1 MDDWLNTSDVSAIE
15 LVRHAPPKKN
25 YVTESDFIKLK
36 SCRSYTPAK
45 TNRTIHKQIEQAML
59 KAISTREPLTAA
71 EYLLHRNAT
80 TSAANLRVVF
90 LTNFIPPYR
99 LPVLRALGSQLGA
112 LKTFVSTEMEANRS
126 WASDWQGL
134 HVDIQ
139 RSLSFRKMQRHPNG
153 FDQDTYVHL
162 PYDTIPKLAK
172 FSPDVVISGEMG
184 ARTAQAVL
192 YRLATPKSRLI
203 IYADLSEH
211 TELGCSRARTHLRRW
226 MLRYADAV
234 LVNGESGKRYVR
246 SLGVPDSRL
255 FCVPYATD
263 ISVYGRQCLER
274 DLTTVTNL
282 LHVGQLIE
290 RKGIVKFIHTLSNW
304 SEKHPNRLL
313 ELILVGDGPLR
324 SSIETLNSPLN
335 LRIKLISHVPYSE
348 MPSIYSQADLL
359 VLPSLA
365 DSWGLV
371 INEAMAAGLPVLG
384 SVKSQAVEEL
394 VNDGENGW
402 VFNPDNP
409 SETYLALDRA
419 LSAPKET
426 LARMREKA
434 RETAFSVTP
443 NLAAERM
450 LGAIDFCMNPLRHA
464 ISR

>member
-1 MDDWLNTSDVSAIE
+1 
-15 LVRHAPPKKN
+15 
-25 YVTESDFIKLK
+25 
-36 SCRSYTPAK
+36 
-45 TNRTIHKQIEQAML
+45 ML
-59 KAISTREPLTAA
+59 KTISTLESLTAA
-71 EYLLHRNAT
+71 EYSLHRNAT
-80 TSAANLRVVF
+80 TSVANLRVVF

-99 LPVLRALGSQLGA
+99 LPVLRSLGSHLGA
-112 LKTFVSTEMEANRS
+112 LTTFVSTEMEANRS
-126 WASDWQGL
+126 WAPDWQGL

-139 RSLSFRKMQRHPNG
+139 RSLSFRKMQRHPDG
-153 FDQDTYVHL
+153 FEQDTYVHI
-162 PYDTIPKLAK
+162 PYDTLPKLAK

-184 ARTAQAVL
+184 ARTVQAVL

-211 TELGCSRARTHLRRW
+211 TELGCSRARTYLRRW

-246 SLGVPDSRL
+246 SLGVPDRKI

-263 ISVYGRQCLER
+263 TSVYGSKCPEK
-274 DLTTVTNL
+274 DKTNVTKL

-290 RKGIVKFIHTLSNW
+290 RKGIVKFIHTLTNW
-304 SEKHPNRLL
+304 CEKHPNRLL

-324 SSIETLNSPLN
+324 ASIEALNSPLN
-335 LRIKLISHVPYSE
+335 LRIKLVPHAPYSE
-348 MPSIYSQADLL
+348 MPRIYSQADLL

-394 VNDGENGW
+394 VNEGENGW
-402 VFNPDNP
+402 VFNPDNL
-409 SETYLALDRA
+409 SETFLALDRA

-426 LARMREKA
+426 LARMRENA

-443 NLAAERM
+443 KLAVERM
-450 LGAIDFCMNPLRHA
+450 VGAIDFCMNPHHHA